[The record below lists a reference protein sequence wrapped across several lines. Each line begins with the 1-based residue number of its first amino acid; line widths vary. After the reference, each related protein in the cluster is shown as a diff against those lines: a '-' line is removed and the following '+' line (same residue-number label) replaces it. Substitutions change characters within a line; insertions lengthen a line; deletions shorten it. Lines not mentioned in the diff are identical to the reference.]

1 MVGDPLSASKPSQDR
16 YLIIQSA
23 GEIRLRSGAQAG
35 RIARKSGDRATM
47 IDVVAVGSR
56 QIPVYIAPKSG
67 GGLIDG
73 RPRDIDELGIPLS
86 DCRRKHLGNQYLLRL
101 KVVVEA
107 ALRKAGV
114 LLLGVEG
121 RYPCPV
127 VVASLWF
134 RITELQSPGAKA
146 CTTS

>member
-1 MVGDPLSASKPSQDR
+1 MQADSSFPQRLTLTDHGWRSTLREQPSQDR
-16 YLIIQSA
+16 YLISQSA
-23 GEIRLRSGAQAG
+23 GEIRLRSRTQAG

-56 QIPVYIAPKSG
+56 QIPVYVPPKSG

-86 DCRRKHLGNQYLLRL
+86 DCRRKHLGNQCLLRL

-107 ALRKAGV
+107 TLRKAGV
-114 LLLGVEG
+114 LHQLAQPDGVHAALSE
-121 RYPCPV
+121 
-127 VVASLWF
+127 
-134 RITELQSPGAKA
+134 
-146 CTTS
+146 

>member
-1 MVGDPLSASKPSQDR
+1 MQADSSFPQRLTLTDHGWRSTLREQPSQDR

-67 GGLIDG
+67 GGLID
-73 RPRDIDELGIPLS
+73 RPPPHISQLGIPPPHL
-86 DCRRKHLGNQYLLRL
+86 RRNHLR
-101 KVVVEA
+101 
-107 ALRKAGV
+107 
-114 LLLGVEG
+114 
-121 RYPCPV
+121 PP
-127 VVASLWF
+127 
-134 RITELQSPGAKA
+134 IPP
-146 CTTS
+146 